1 MDHESTE
8 GLEELWSE
16 LLEGELS
23 PADRTVLN
31 AQLDADPGLAMKSAE
46 AYRLHRLLCFHF
58 SDDEKAGR
66 DFTTATMK
74 RIPENPEPFVAE
86 FRQRTGAH
94 RKPPTVVRIWPRV
107 IGYAAAALVL
117 VAVTLGFKG
126 IFGTPDDG
134 MVALETNEVAT
145 VLFAENCQ
153 WVEGGGELA
162 EGSRIGVRDLELDKG
177 MAVIRFDG
185 GAEMIMK
192 AGSKIGLLGAG
203 KGKVFFGQVLVRA
216 EDGAEGF
223 TLDTPTGKVVDL
235 GTEFAVKV
243 EPSGASEV
251 HVLDGMVAVGEG
263 KQADVIKAGRAVR
276 FEEREGKAKEVAVDS
291 KRFAESLH
299 DAKPRRRGDLMWIYE
314 GFNYSVGEQSMS
326 STKGGKGWSSPWRL
340 RSPEENSEDAGRA
353 EKESMRIVR
362 DELNIS
368 WPVEGGREGMLE
380 LGKGSRFLVRDIAEP
395 IPMDRDGVFY
405 FSMMLRE
412 TTEPGAETNRHGAF
426 RLTFR
431 DSKDYFGDSL
441 SFGFSP
447 ERRPHIFTGPGV
459 GFVSATLAPE
469 RQSILFVGKVVTRK
483 TANDEISF
491 RMYGE
496 DEELGYAEP
505 AAWHV
510 TSKGVS
516 QSVRFDRLL
525 LTSKGRAPRV
535 VDEIRIGPTWRS
547 VVPFKESEK

>member
-1 MDHESTE
+1 MDRESKDR
-8 GLEELWSE
+8 LEELWSE

-23 PADRTVLN
+23 DADLTMLR
-31 AQLDADPGLAMKSAE
+31 AQLDTDPGLAMKSAE

-58 SDDEKAGR
+58 SDDEKAER

-74 RIPENPEPFVAE
+74 RLPENPEPFVEE
-86 FRQRTGAH
+86 FRKRTVAE
-94 RKPPTVVRIWPRV
+94 RKSPAVGRIWPRLA
-107 IGYAAAALVL
+107 GYAAAALIL
-117 VAVTLGFKG
+117 IAVTLGFKSM
-126 IFGTPDDG
+126 FGTSG
-134 MVALETNEVAT
+134 EGLVASDFNEVAT
-145 VLFAENCQ
+145 VLFAEKCQ
-153 WVEGGGELA
+153 WAEGGDELG
-162 EGSRIGVRDLELDKG
+162 EGSRIGVRDLELNEG

-185 GAEMIMK
+185 GAELMMK
-192 AGSKIGLLGAG
+192 AGSKVGLRGAG
-203 KGKVFFGQVLVRA
+203 KGEVFFGQVVVRA

-243 EPSGASEV
+243 ESSGASEV
-251 HVLDGMVAVGEG
+251 HVLDGKVAVGEG
-263 KQADVIKAGRAVR
+263 KQADVIEAGRAVR
-276 FEEREGKAKEVAVDS
+276 FEEREGKAKEVAVNS
-291 KRFAESLH
+291 KRFAEVLL

-314 GFNYSVGEQSMS
+314 GFNYPVGERPMS
-326 STKGGKGWSSPWRL
+326 ATKGGKGWSSPWRL

-353 EKESMRIVR
+353 EKKSMRIVR

-380 LGKGSRFLVRDIAEP
+380 LGKGSQFLVRDISEP

-412 TTEPGAETNRHGAF
+412 TSTAAPEANRHGAF

-431 DSKDYFGDSL
+431 DSRDYFGDSL

-447 ERRPHIFTGPGV
+447 ERRPHVFTGPGV
-459 GFVSATLAPE
+459 GFVSAALAPE

-496 DEELGYAEP
+496 DEVLGYAEP

-525 LTSKGRAPRV
+525 LTSKGRASRI